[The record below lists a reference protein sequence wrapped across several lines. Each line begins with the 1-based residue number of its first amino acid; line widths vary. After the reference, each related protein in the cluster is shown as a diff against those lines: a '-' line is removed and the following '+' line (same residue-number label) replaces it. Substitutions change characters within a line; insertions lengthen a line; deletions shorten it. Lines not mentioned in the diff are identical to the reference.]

1 MHNMKIIFISMLC
14 LLVSIANA
22 ETIYVIDELKI
33 GLHED
38 PTIDSPIMKLVPS
51 GTALTVIERN
61 EELVHVQ
68 EPDGVRGWINNKYV
82 IATKPGKAR
91 VSELEKEIEL
101 LKSTTIMTGDASEDQ
116 KQLEQQLKSERLKS
130 GELQAKFADLK
141 AKIAIADDSQQLI
154 ADIEQLKQ
162 ENTQLI
168 SQLESSGI
176 EVQAETSSLN
186 SGSVSLNG
194 WKQVISTFILILILG
209 MVAGAFALD
218 HMNRRRHGGFR
229 I

>member
-14 LLVSIANA
+14 LLANIANA

-61 EELVHVQ
+61 ENLVHVQ
-68 EPDGVRGWINNKYV
+68 EPEGVRGWINNKYV
-82 IATKPGKAR
+82 ITAKPDKAR

-101 LKSTTIMTGDASEDQ
+101 LKSATTGDGTDTQ
-116 KQLEQQLKSERLKS
+116 KEISQQLISERLKS
-130 GELQAKFADLK
+130 GDLQAKLADLK
-141 AKIAIADDSQQLI
+141 AKIANVDNSEQFI
-154 ADIEQLKQ
+154 ADIEQLKL
-162 ENTQLI
+162 ENIQLI

-176 EVQAETSSLN
+176 DVQTEVN
-186 SGSVSLNG
+186 SGFVSLDG
-194 WKQVISTFILILILG
+194 WKQLISSFILILILG
-209 MVAGAFALD
+209 MVAGAFTLD
-218 HMNRRRHGGFR
+218 HINRRRHGGFR